1 MPEQCTLALSPI
13 HKPPLYVTL
22 TLEVSVK
29 LKYASIPLILVFL
42 LTLLAACSTPAPTLP
57 SEPDN
62 PISPGLPT
70 NLPAGEWTAFSPGGD
85 TICSDGSPYTYFVR
99 PGTVNKLVVDFEGG
113 GACWNGGTC
122 GNELPSGPTYQPSIA
137 SSSSPSY
144 RETNPSGLYDH
155 TNAQNPVKDWYHVF
169 ISYCTA
175 DIHLGD
181 KVQMYQTQTGEKTI
195 NHNGQKNV
203 ASVLGWVE
211 DNFEAPEDIFVTGC
225 SAGAYGAAI
234 YTPQIADAYPNA
246 KVTEL
251 GDSGAGIIPESFA
264 TDTDGLK
271 RWNISAVLPA
281 GVDLTGGV
289 PTTFLADAYVAIG
302 KAHPKVK
309 LAEYN
314 SAADGTQIFF
324 YGLQRGL
331 DLRDPMAQQAASLA
345 WRTGLGTSLTQ
356 IQTGLPGSFSSY
368 TSLLDDNDNLQD
380 GTAHCIIT
388 RPDFYTL
395 ATDDVLFTDWLNSL
409 LNDSAPPAPVVPA
422 TVPTPG

>member
-1 MPEQCTLALSPI
+1 MKPKYLSVPILLA
-13 HKPPLYVTL
+13 
-22 TLEVSVK
+22 
-29 LKYASIPLILVFL
+29 FL
-42 LTLLAACSTPAPTLP
+42 LTLLVACGTPAPTLP
-57 SEPDN
+57 SEPGN
-62 PISPGLPT
+62 PATPGLPT
-70 NLPAGEWTAFSPGGD
+70 NLPAGEWKAFSPGGD
-85 TICSDGSPYTYFVR
+85 TICADGSPYTYFVR

-175 DIHLGD
+175 DVHLGD
-181 KVQMYQTQTGEKTI
+181 KVQTYQTPDGPKKVY
-195 NHNGQKNV
+195 HNGQKNV
-203 ASVLGWVE
+203 AAVLGWIK
-211 DNFEAPEDIFVTGC
+211 DNFKAPEDIFVTGC

-234 YTPQIADAYPNA
+234 YTLQIADIYPNA
-246 KVTEL
+246 HITEL
-251 GDSGAGIIPESFA
+251 GDCGAGVIPDSFA
-264 TDTDGLK
+264 TEADGLK
-271 RWNISAVLPA
+271 RWNIDAVLPE

-302 KAHPKVK
+302 QAYPKVK

-380 GTAHCIIT
+380 GTAHCIIV

-395 ATDDVLFTDWLNSL
+395 TTSGVSFVTWLDDL
-409 LNDSAPPAPVVPA
+409 LNDPMPPAPVTPPA
-422 TVPTPG
+422 STSS